1 MDEGKGLWYNLHLGA
16 TIGLAAP
23 VENLLKQ
30 LALLPEI

>member
-1 MDEGKGLWYNLHLGA
+1 MMDEDKGLWYNLQRGA

-30 LALLPEI
+30 LR